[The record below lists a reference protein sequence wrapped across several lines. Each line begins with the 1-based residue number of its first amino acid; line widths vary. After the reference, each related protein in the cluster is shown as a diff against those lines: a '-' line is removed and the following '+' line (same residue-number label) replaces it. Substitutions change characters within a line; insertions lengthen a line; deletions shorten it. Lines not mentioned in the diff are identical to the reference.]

1 LVFPSGNIPA
11 LRDCISQM
19 TQLSATG
26 SASFAAAAR
35 AHAKTYSREAFRAA
49 LLESFAP
56 GPPDPKRLQ
65 T

>member
-1 LVFPSGNIPA
+1 
-11 LRDCISQM
+11 M